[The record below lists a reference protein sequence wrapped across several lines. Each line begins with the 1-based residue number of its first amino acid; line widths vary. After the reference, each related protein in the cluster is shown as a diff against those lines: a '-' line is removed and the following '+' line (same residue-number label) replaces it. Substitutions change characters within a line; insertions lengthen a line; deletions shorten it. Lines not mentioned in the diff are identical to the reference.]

1 MLLLFFKG
9 VTECTRQ
16 AKCPYEIKTLKVNV
30 CSYIVKNLIN
40 VRGFYF
46 MHTTACRGTRKHLVL
61 MGN

>member
-1 MLLLFFKG
+1 MSFLLFKN
-9 VTECTRQ
+9 VTECTRHV
-16 AKCPYEIKTLKVNV
+16 KCPYEIKTLNV

-46 MHTTACRGTRKHLVL
+46 MHTTACRDTRKHLVL